1 EGQTFA
7 STRIAFDSFTPGR
20 FVTDAQIPQFTLT
33 LDRFRVDYVE
43 DNLNALGMPRDFD
56 AQVTVTADGTQQSS
70 SIRVNEPLSVAGTD
84 IYLLGNGYA

>member
-1 EGQTFA
+1 GGERSIAAERGYLRETGNLLFHLALLAVLVVLAVGTGYRFTGQRILVEGQTFA

-43 DNLNALGMPRDFD
+43 
-56 AQVTVTADGTQQSS
+56 
-70 SIRVNEPLSVAGTD
+70 
-84 IYLLGNGYA
+84 